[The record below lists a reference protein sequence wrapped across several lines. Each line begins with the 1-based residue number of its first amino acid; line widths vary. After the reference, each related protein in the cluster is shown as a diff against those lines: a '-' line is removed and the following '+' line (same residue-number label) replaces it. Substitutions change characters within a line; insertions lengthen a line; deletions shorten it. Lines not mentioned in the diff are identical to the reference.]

1 MEEIVDVQNVCE
13 FIQIAYANNFEALK
27 QKCRRILVEKKN
39 QINSNSIKQLPKEI
53 LFEAFCL

>member
-13 FIQIAYANNFEALK
+13 FIQIAYANNFESLK

-39 QINSNSIKQLPKEI
+39 EIDSEMVKQLPKEI
-53 LFEAFCL
+53 LFEAFYL